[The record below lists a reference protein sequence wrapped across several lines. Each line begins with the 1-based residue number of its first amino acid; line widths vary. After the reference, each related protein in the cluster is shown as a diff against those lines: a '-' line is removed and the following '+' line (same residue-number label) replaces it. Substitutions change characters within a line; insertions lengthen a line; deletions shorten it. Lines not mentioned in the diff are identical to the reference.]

1 MFVYART
8 ADDSS
13 SSSGTDNAGSDG
25 DVSTNQSISVHSN
38 DSDDSSDDET
48 VGKLGNDVKK
58 LGFKLG
64 FDDDVLDDNL
74 TEEDA
79 QSISLNGTDS
89 SGDDSSDG
97 GSYSVDG
104 SDDETNVEKL
114 GFDDDDLD
122 DGLIED
128 ANETEEELWRLTVKG
143 LKVKLVER
151 GLIQSGAKA
160 ELIERLMNPQP
171 ADFKNKPK
179 VESWRNSKAKAL
191 LIRFL
196 MNESSPFH
204 LLSPDEAWESS
215 EWFKQYPKDRFIK
228 NMSNLKNALAERNTV
243 VQHDNETI
251 LAELAALKA
260 LDSIAEPRRNYP
272 LWHEH
277 EASRLLE
284 EDLKNNLN
292 EGMLPAE
299 FQKTRPEYCEF
310 PDFIF
315 RKHIYQQ
322 QRKQREMPMKIHKR
336 NKLAEKKHQQE
347 AEEEAVRWHA
357 DREYDDEVNDMFEL
371 RKD

>member
-1 MFVYART
+1 M
-8 ADDSS
+8 
-13 SSSGTDNAGSDG
+13 
-25 DVSTNQSISVHSN
+25 STNQSISVHSN

-48 VGKLGNDVKK
+48 VGKLGDDVKK

-160 ELIERLMNPQP
+160 VLIERLMNPQP